1 MTKSVKLI
9 LYLSKVKTI
18 RISIALLSISLVN
31 CVHKPIEV
39 SRGPDSVNEPVIA
52 RAVFEQCSP
61 KKRYLESRMRQMPAE
76 YFQWHANEYERSIP
90 VSCIQFAQKNFS
102 GHYAICR
109 EEETQPLVSEVR
121 PCLSE
126 NYVALA
132 YNSFHDVMDCFNLDP
147 KNFYLQIMIES
158 GFHINAINKTGM
170 DSGISQFTANGIK
183 KVTANNLV
191 ERVRRILL
199 ESSRPSC
206 QRISSIVGAVNV
218 DAFSVQK
225 RCSII
230 SLPKNPYKSMLF
242 SYLHIMIDQILIEE
256 ALSDLTE
263 IQSALSSK
271 IKRQLVFLSY
281 NRGLTGIRRLL
292 KGYIESR
299 NFFSYPI
306 NEADLDLNQNLSR
319 VKSVL
324 ALEPEKRELLKKS
337 KVKNLSFAEYA
348 VINGA
353 TYISDMAAAYDYVQ
367 QSLGNSCGEL

>member
-1 MTKSVKLI
+1 M
-9 LYLSKVKTI
+9 
-18 RISIALLSISLVN
+18 LLSISLVK

-39 SRGPDSVNEPVIA
+39 SRGPDSAVEPIVA
-52 RAVFEQCSP
+52 RAVFEQCSA
-61 KKRYLESRMRQMPAE
+61 KKSYLENRMRQMPAE
-76 YFQWHANEYERSIP
+76 YFQWHINEYERSIP
-90 VSCIQFAQKNFS
+90 VSCVQFAQRNFS
-102 GHYAICR
+102 GHYAICK
-109 EEETQPLVSEVR
+109 EEESQPAVSEVR

-147 KNFYLQIMIES
+147 KDFYLQIMIES

-206 QRISSIVGAVNV
+206 QRISSIVGAVNI

-263 IQSALSSK
+263 IKTALSSK

-299 NFFSYPI
+299 NYFSQAI
-306 NEADLDLNQNLSR
+306 SEADLDLNQNLSR
-319 VKSVL
+319 VKGVL
-324 ALEPEKRELLKKS
+324 LLEPEKREILKKS
-337 KVKNLSFAEYA
+337 KVRNLSFAEYA

-353 TYISDMAAAYDYVQ
+353 SYFSDMAAAYDYVQ

>member
-1 MTKSVKLI
+1 MSNI
-9 LYLSKVKTI
+9 KTGRFFI
-18 RISIALLSISLVN
+18 VLLSIFSIE
-31 CVHKPIEV
+31 CSHKPVEV
-39 SRGPDSVNEPVIA
+39 SREPSSEPVVI
-52 RAVFEQCSP
+52 VKTKFDQCAP
-61 KKRYLESRMRQMPAE
+61 KKLYLETQMLSIPND
-76 YFQWHANEYERSIP
+76 YFQLHTNEYEKSIP
-90 VSCIQFAQKNFS
+90 ISCIQFAQRNYS
-102 GHYAICR
+102 GHYAVCKT
-109 EEETQPLVSEVR
+109 EEAQPLISEVK
-121 PCLSE
+121 PCLTE
-126 NYVALA
+126 RYVTLA

-147 KNFYLQIMIES
+147 RDFYLQIMIES

-206 QRISSIVGAVNV
+206 QRISSIVGASNI

-230 SLPKNPYKSMLF
+230 SFPKNPYRSMLF
-242 SYLHIMIDQILIEE
+242 SYLHIMIDQILMED

-263 IQSALSSK
+263 IQPALTGK
-271 IKRQLVFLSY
+271 IKRQLIFLSY

-299 NFFSYPI
+299 NYFSFQI
-306 NEADLDLNQNLSR
+306 TEVDLDLNKNLSR

-324 ALEPEKRELLKKS
+324 QLEPEKRDLLKKA

-353 TYISDMAAAYDYVQ
+353 SYISDMAAASDYVQ
-367 QSLGNSCGEL
+367 RNLGNSCGEL